1 MLFRSKK
8 LPSFDILTAAFI
20 KNILA
25 MSKDFESKGLSNLLS
40 KWNDYDMLRG
50 VKVRSKESKEIFEG
64 EVDGISEHGALRI
77 STTDGVKEVYSS
89 IHIEYI

>member
-1 MLFRSKK
+1 
-8 LPSFDILTAAFI
+8 
-20 KNILA
+20 

-40 KWNDYDMLRG
+40 DWNDYDMLKG
-50 VKVRSKESKEIFEG
+50 VKIRSKNSKEIFEG

-77 STTDGVKEVYSS
+77 LTTDGVKEVYSS